1 MTFMPNP
8 NPNQRLSQYEEEAH
22 GFYEEGVE
30 RLTEVYHDTEE
41 LVRQNPMASS
51 LITLGTGFAVGLL
64 ITALA
69 TPTRSRRQ
77 RVMERHLPDWA
88 SREHLMDAFSR
99 WLPESMKS
107 CH

>member
-1 MTFMPNP
+1 MA

-22 GFYEEGVE
+22 GLYEEGVE

-51 LITLGTGFAVGLL
+51 LITLGAGFAVGLL

-69 TPTRSRRQ
+69 APARPRR
-77 RVMERHLPDWA
+77 RNVVERHLPDWA
-88 SREHLMDAFSR
+88 SREHLADAFSR
-99 WLPESMKS
+99 WMPEVMKS